1 MPSTRA
7 WILALTKDELIK
19 TLLTHRIDTFGSID
33 DLRKRLKTFAE
44 HNPEHFPDKT
54 PEPERIQILTDNP
67 PIAPPSLGE
76 TMNLVRKWGCRF
88 TGKDPLAFL
97 ERVEELRSGYG
108 LTYEQLL
115 RCLPEL
121 ISGEPLLWYRNNR
134 EFWEN
139 WEDFVAAFRLCYLP
153 HKNTALDREIRDR
166 TNHSGYIRPNYRQ

>member
-76 TMNLVRKWGCRF
+76 TMNLVRK
-88 TGKDPLAFL
+88 
-97 ERVEELRSGYG
+97 
-108 LTYEQLL
+108 
-115 RCLPEL
+115 
-121 ISGEPLLWYRNNR
+121 
-134 EFWEN
+134 
-139 WEDFVAAFRLCYLP
+139 
-153 HKNTALDREIRDR
+153 
-166 TNHSGYIRPNYRQ
+166 